1 MTRRRSFTT
10 GWRGT
15 CRLPG
20 ELDGMSHPATKL
32 RSLRLG
38 VHTEPRAVTLV
49 GPTAAGTH
57 TEWEPDAIRVVRR

>member
-1 MTRRRSFTT
+1 
-10 GWRGT
+10 
-15 CRLPG
+15 
-20 ELDGMSHPATKL
+20 MSHPATKL